1 MRWLLVLILLA
12 PGLAFADPGDVVDAE
27 TLIASPNGRFY
38 VIVQQDGEVEIV
50 RRGASNPPARDRVGN
65 ARPKMTTIK
74 RGASAA
80 EMAAATGITKGIQ
93 PDVGDAT
100 IGETKLRDRLDQLRV
115 FDDGTGFVA
124 RYASSPS
131 RYDDLEP
138 IRAPDGSDEGLVS
151 VEQKP
156 IGEDRVLASFVHLY
170 TRKDAVFWGD
180 SKRKLVM
187 MVSGGTKLTV
197 TPESGASLE
206 DRASGDSI
214 RIVAWSYEDMKAI
227 PPPFEALVDRARTGD
242 PRQGLVAFLLAR
254 DTDLRRMMPALA
266 DLVNDPAVPHPTRVH
281 AAAALY
287 AEGDPRGAPLIL
299 ATARGSARPGPTE
312 APLTLEGANQDGALA
327 VRVWTVSILP
337 ITHPEQAPDVLLS
350 LVHDPAVGG
359 IANGA
364 LGVGPWP
371 RPEWTWPALI
381 RAAADV
387 SREPKQR
394 AAASRLLAAAAP
406 APNDPKPMEHPLWP
420 MLEWLATDEDPQI
433 HRPAIQA
440 LPALTD
446 ETSVPRLAAVLRAD
460 GSTGPARQEAAW
472 SLANRAWRSTDAR
485 EVLIE
490 VAGAPEGG
498 PGAAAALGALWRV
511 EDPRTRDI
519 LIQAAAKGGSAGA
532 SALHSAFISARQSKD
547 VEAWIVGLDQLPEQK
562 GRLGRALRRNLAAL
576 DPKRVTWAP

>member
-1 MRWLLVLILLA
+1 MRWLLFMLLLA
-12 PGLAFADPGDVVDAE
+12 PGLVFADVVDAE
-27 TLIASPNGRFY
+27 SLIASPNGRFY
-38 VIVQQDGEVEIV
+38 VIVQQNGDVEIV

-93 PDVGDAT
+93 PDIGDAI
-100 IGETKLRDRLDQLRV
+100 IGETRLRDRLDQLRV

-131 RYDDLEP
+131 RYEDLEP
-138 IRAPDGSDEGLVS
+138 IRTTEGSDEGLVS

-180 SKRKLVM
+180 SERKLVM
-187 MVSGGTKLTV
+187 MVRGGTKLTV
-197 TPESGASLE
+197 TPESGASLA
-206 DRASGDSI
+206 DRASGESI
-214 RIVAWSYEDMKAI
+214 RMVAWSYEDKKAI
-227 PPPFEALVDRARTGD
+227 KPPFEALVDRIRTGD

-254 DTDLRRMMPALA
+254 DMDLRKMLPTLTDL
-266 DLVNDPAVPHPTRVH
+266 VHDPAVPHPTRVH

-287 AEGDPRGAPLIL
+287 AEGDRRGAPLIL
-299 ATARGSARPGPTE
+299 ATARGSARPSPME
-312 APLTLEGANQDGALA
+312 APLTLEGANTDGALA
-327 VRVWTVSILP
+327 VRSWTVSILP
-337 ITHPEQAPDVLLS
+337 ITHPEEAPDVLLG
-350 LVHDPAVGG
+350 LVHDPVVGG

-371 RPEWTWPALI
+371 RPEWTWPALV
-381 RAAADV
+381 RAAGDL

-406 APNDPKPMEHPLWP
+406 GPDAPKPMDHPLWS

-433 HRPAIQA
+433 HKPAIQA
-440 LPALTD
+440 LPALGD
-446 ETSVPRLAAVLRAD
+446 DASIPRLAAVLRAD
-460 GSTGPARQEAAW
+460 DSTRAARQDAAW
-472 SLANRAWRSTDAR
+472 SLANRAWRSGDAR

-498 PGAAAALGALWRV
+498 PGAGAALGALWRV

-519 LIQAAAKGGSAGA
+519 LIQAAAKGGRAGA
-532 SALHSAFISARQSKD
+532 AALHSAFISARQSRD
-547 VEAWIVGLDQLPEQK
+547 VEGWIVGLEQLPEQK
-562 GRLGRALRRNLAAL
+562 GRLGRALRRNLAVL
-576 DPKRVTWAP
+576 DPKRVIWAP